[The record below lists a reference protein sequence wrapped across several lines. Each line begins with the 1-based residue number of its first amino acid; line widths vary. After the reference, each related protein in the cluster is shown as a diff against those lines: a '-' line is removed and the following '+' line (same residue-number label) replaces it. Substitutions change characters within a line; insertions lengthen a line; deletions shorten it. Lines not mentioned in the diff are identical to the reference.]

1 MPPSSNNLTLHSIH
15 VQTFK
20 KNNNIMQ
27 IIQTDEQ
34 DDFPSAVVLACK
46 LQLRSCNHPGRC
58 ASVPSGFA
66 LPRFYPSRFA
76 CRCARLAL
84 LGFLLIRRNCHTYSS
99 TQYIRK
105 SRMAS
110 KKKVVHSQLAT
121 AILNLIEPITAAL
134 DADFPIEMGHELPS
148 KQDRGLQI
156 LIANLC
162 RDVHQQIHGAP
173 QTGTYRGFPGV
184 KDSLDRAEAS
194 LTRLVDSYA
203 AQPEG
208 LETDPNV
215 IKLHSFVRV
224 TMIRYEALTE
234 MLTAYKDVYFQ
245 LFGSEWQY
253 MAPGTGK
260 PRATTQEAMEAVR
273 AIIEKKKQPATVTTT
288 EPVAG

>member
-1 MPPSSNNLTLHSIH
+1 
-15 VQTFK
+15 
-20 KNNNIMQ
+20 
-27 IIQTDEQ
+27 
-34 DDFPSAVVLACK
+34 
-46 LQLRSCNHPGRC
+46 
-58 ASVPSGFA
+58 
-66 LPRFYPSRFA
+66 
-76 CRCARLAL
+76 
-84 LGFLLIRRNCHTYSS
+84 
-99 TQYIRK
+99 
-105 SRMAS
+105 MAS

-148 KQDRGLQI
+148 RQDRGLQI

-208 LETDPNV
+208 LETDPNAV
-215 IKLHSFVRV
+215 KLHSFVRV

-253 MAPGTGK
+253 LAPGTGK
-260 PRATTQEAMEAVR
+260 PRATTQEAMAAVR
-273 AIIEKKKQPATVTTT
+273 AIIDKKKQPATATTT